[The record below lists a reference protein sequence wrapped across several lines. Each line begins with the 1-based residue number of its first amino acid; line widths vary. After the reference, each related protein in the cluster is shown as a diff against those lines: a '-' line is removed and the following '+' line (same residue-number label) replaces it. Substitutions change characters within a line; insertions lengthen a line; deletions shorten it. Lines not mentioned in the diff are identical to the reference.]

1 MENINVIFIGGLTNG
16 KIVFDYLNTNKFV
29 QLSLVITYPNDS
41 DKPRHI
47 NFPDEN
53 YIIKDDKANN
63 HIETILKLKPNLI
76 IVAGW
81 SELLDDRILS
91 SPKMGVIGFHPSKLP
106 LDRGRSVIAWQIED
120 GYTETALTMFYYNDI
135 PDGGEIIGQSLITIE
150 ENDYVSDILNKMDKA
165 TTNLIRAYFPLIRI
179 GKAPKKMQSI
189 NDGNFRRLRTDADSF
204 IDWNSNRIV
213 IYNKIRAIS
222 HPYPG
227 AIGILKGI
235 KYKILKAEILKNF
248 PISLNCKNG
257 DIIATLIDK
266 SIIVKCKDGFIRIL
280 EYELL

>member
-29 QLSLVITYPNDS
+29 NLSLVITYPNDS

-53 YIIKDDKANN
+53 YIIKDENANN

-81 SELLDDRILS
+81 SELLDNRILS
-91 SPKMGVIGFHPSKLP
+91 SPNMGVIGFHPSKLP
-106 LDRGRSVIAWQIED
+106 SDRGRSVIAWQIED
-120 GYTETALTMFYYNDI
+120 GYTATALTMFYYNDI
-135 PDGGEIIGQSLITIE
+135 PDGGDIIAQDIIKIE
-150 ENDYVSDILNKMDKA
+150 DNDYVHDILNKMDIA

-179 GKAPKKMQSI
+179 GKAPKKPQSI
-189 NDGNFRRLRTDADSF
+189 NEGNFRRLRNEADLF
-204 IDWNSNRIV
+204 IDWNSNTTV

-222 HPYPG
+222 FPYPG
-227 AIGILKGI
+227 AIGILEGI
-235 KYKILKAEILKNF
+235 NYKVLKAEILPDF
-248 PISLNCKNG
+248 PITLNCKNG
-257 DIIATLIDK
+257 DIIARLIDK
-266 SIIVKCKDGFIRIL
+266 SIIVKCKDGYIRIL
-280 EYELL
+280 KYKIT